1 MNIKQVY
8 RRLVPKR
15 ARECIASLDVVQHWR
30 NQALVREGECL
41 AAEQRTKKNPK
52 KLQVAFLE
60 HVVGFWANHASIYR
74 AMCED
79 AEVDAW
85 IVAVPQRMPAGG
97 MDWKAYRRLMD
108 FFDQSGIPYRQAYD
122 LQKERWINLL
132 EYLLPD
138 VVFYSVPYDFHQ
150 NFLYSSWYLKRFSTL
165 AINHYGCPTMP
176 LCLAEEWNRGENRF
190 NFQYFFASNED
201 EACIRMGGGE
211 AMRERIHVTGH
222 PILDGYMQAVP
233 EKTKIWR
240 VEGAHR
246 LIWAPHFT
254 VAQSNAVHHMSNFL
268 EDFDL
273 FIQLAQQYPKLE
285 IVMRPHPNLFPHLLA
300 LGICD
305 EKGIQTYQ
313 QRFSE
318 LPNTQIYEGADYLTL
333 FRQSDAMILDSVSFI
348 AAYAPT
354 LKPICFREHAGRSPL
369 NYTAERLMDADYSA
383 WDAEEIREFVEEVV
397 LKGNDWRRAEREK
410 AVRKVLYFPEGG
422 AGRAIAKVLKEGWK
436 KKQVKS

>member
-1 MNIKQVY
+1 MNVKQVY

-132 EYLLPD
+132 EYMLPD
-138 VVFYSVPYDFHQ
+138 VVFCSVPYDFHQ
-150 NFLYSSWYLKRFSTL
+150 NYLYSSWYLKRFSVL
-165 AINHYGCPTMP
+165 AYVEYGFPMAP
-176 LCLAEEWNRGENRF
+176 LSLLKEREQMANKF
-190 NFQYFFASNED
+190 NFEYVFAANKD
-201 EACIRMGGGE
+201 HEAVILRRGDWLKG
-211 AMRERIHVTGH
+211 HVYLTGH
-222 PILDGYMQAVP
+222 PVLDGYLKP
-233 EKTKIWR
+233 LTDTDGIWR
-240 VEGAHR
+240 IKGAKR

-254 VAQSNAVHHMSNFL
+254 IAQGQTGHHVANFL
-268 EDFDL
+268 EDFSIL
-273 FIQLAQQYPKLE
+273 RKLAEVHPDLE
-285 IVMRPHPNLFPHLLA
+285 IVMRPHPNLFQYLIT
-300 LGICD
+300 LGIAD
-305 EKGIQTYQ
+305 ETGVAEYRR
-313 QRFSE
+313 RFTE
-318 LPNTQIYEGADYLTL
+318 LPNTQIFEGDDYITL
-333 FRQSDAMILDSVSFI
+333 FRQSDAMILDSISFVG
-348 AAYAPT
+348 AYAPT
-354 LKPICFREHAGRSPL
+354 LKPICFRESVGRDRL
-369 NYTAERLMDADYSA
+369 MYTGERLLSADYSA

-422 AGRAIAKVLKEGWK
+422 AGRAIVKVLKEGWK